1 MSLVKE
7 LKERHGYSNHSV
19 DKDNY
24 LAKPLDR
31 NGTQFIIKVVS
42 ENELDSPQVSFLSQ
56 EQENSLLEEVESLT
70 DNVEAIQNYYLK
82 AIKYIKQ
89 RG

>member
-7 LKERHGYSNHSV
+7 LQERHGYENHTV
-19 DKDNY
+19 DQENY
-24 LAKPLDR
+24 LTKPLDR
-31 NGTQFIIKVVS
+31 NGTQFIIKVIS
-42 ENELDSPQVSFLSQ
+42 ENELDSPQVSFLSK

-70 DNVEAIQNYYLK
+70 DNIEDIQDYYLK